1 MVAAA
6 EEDLR
11 NVITARKVYDCF
23 RRIIAFQDSCFDM
36 EISRKVQVLCDSISI
51 LLWQATVVPKRY
63 YRNCEAISTE
73 IVGHSAAAPDKHS
86 C

>member
-6 EEDLR
+6 QEDLR
-11 NVITARKVYDCF
+11 NLITARKIYDCF
-23 RRIIAFQDSCFDM
+23 RSIIAFQDSCFDM
-36 EISRKVQVLCDSISI
+36 EISRKVQVFCDSISI
-51 LLWQATVVPKRY
+51 LLWQPTVVPKRY